1 MEIRRDGAMY
11 LSEAE
16 RELATE
22 RISLLF
28 RRFAI
33 PSVVSLVF
41 LGLQTIIDGVVLGN
55 VVGANA
61 LASVS
66 LMLPCYSF
74 MAAIAIVIGVG
85 CQTMISIRLGEQD
98 RQGANDAL
106 TSAFVFLVGFTLLSS
121 ALIFAFSS
129 EIIMLLGAN
138 DVLVGDALGYLRSL
152 VPFFPLITVMF
163 FANYVLRSMGHP
175 IYAMLVM
182 TGTMVLN
189 IGLDIFFVA
198 VLHMGTVGAGL
209 ATGLS
214 FTAGAVCSLP
224 FIWRKESLLS
234 VTRGCFK
241 GRLVWQ
247 MFYNGSSEGLSEIS
261 SGISTL
267 CFNLAI
273 IKYLGETGVA
283 AFTAINYVFFIGI
296 TVFLGI
302 SDGIIPII
310 SYNFGAGRWDRIK
323 KVLRLAV
330 KTNFIIGAVLFLAL
344 LGFGEQIIS
353 LFFKS
358 GETEVLRIAGKGT
371 AFYAFAFLL
380 NGLNILAASYF
391 TAMANA
397 KLSIVISLL
406 RGLVFVVAGITV
418 FPMIFGIEGVWLAV
432 PVAEVATFAVSYW
445 LVKRSLQK
453 QGHSCLA

>member
-1 MEIRRDGAMY
+1 MERQREGTIY

-16 RELATE
+16 RELATAHIP
-22 RISLLF
+22 RLF

-74 MAAIAIVIGVG
+74 MAAVAIVIGVG

-98 RQGANDAL
+98 RPGANDAL
-106 TSAFVFLVGFTLLSS
+106 TSAFIFLAGFTVTVSVLL
-121 ALIFAFSS
+121 FAFSS
-129 EIIMLLGAN
+129 EIIVLLGAN
-138 DVLVGDALGYLRSL
+138 EVLLGDALGYLRSI

-175 IYAMLVM
+175 VYAMFIM
-182 TGTMVLN
+182 TGTMVMN
-189 IGLDIFFVA
+189 IVLDLFFVA
-198 VLHMGTVGAGL
+198 GLHMGTVGAGL
-209 ATGLS
+209 ATGLA
-214 FTAGAVCSLP
+214 FTVGAIFSLP

-234 VTRGCFK
+234 VTRGRFK

-273 IKYLGETGVA
+273 IKYLGEIGVA

-310 SYNFGAGRWDRIK
+310 SYNFGADRWDRIK

-330 KTNFIIGAVLFLAL
+330 KTNFIIGAVLFLTL
-344 LGFGEQIIS
+344 FVFGEQIIS
-353 LFFKS
+353 LFFRN

-371 AFYAFAFLL
+371 VFYAFAFLL

-406 RGLVFVVAGITV
+406 RGLVFVVAGIII
-418 FPMIFGIEGVWLAV
+418 FPLLFGIEGVWLAV
-432 PVAEVATFAVSYW
+432 PIAEVMTFFISYF
-445 LVKRSLQK
+445 LVKRSLTQ
-453 QGHSCLA
+453 QAHTPLV